1 MTHEWYDGYQGI
13 DTFRV
18 DMRQLASMQ
27 AFFAYGLTLQI
38 LPGTYIYKEEEA
50 SYIGSFYDLTADLP
64 AATMCVRVM
73 VYYDPSD
80 YTVKS
85 VSSAELPLGGNPS
98 FVYPPKYTIPIVWVL
113 LNDGDLGTDLDE
125 DRLNDARALW
135 YIRGLHA
142 ADHKAGGDD
151 ELDIT
156 ELDGITITAPVADN
170 EVLAYDTGSGDWI
183 NQTAAEAALSV
194 TGHQHVEA
202 DITDLDH
209 DAQKIKG
216 VPVTAPNAGNDQQAI
231 IYDDASGTFIYGD
244 SGGGGGG
251 DLYWYV
257 DGALAPATG
266 VDKRIVAP
274 YDMTITNVIIN
285 VKTTGSANTTTID
298 ININGVSIFAIPP
311 TIAWNDADGIVEIL
325 ATTVDIAED
334 DIITM
339 DIDAIATG
347 AADLTVCV
355 VVSNA
360 SVVDT
365 VPSLRVIMRT
375 SFR

>member
-1 MTHEWYDGYQGI
+1 MAGQ
-13 DTFRV
+13 
-18 DMRQLASMQ
+18 
-27 AFFAYGLTLQI
+27 
-38 LPGTYIYKEEEA
+38 P
-50 SYIGSFYDLTADLP
+50 
-64 AATMCVRVM
+64 
-73 VYYDPSD
+73 
-80 YTVKS
+80 
-85 VSSAELPLGGNPS
+85 
-98 FVYPPKYTIPIVWVL
+98 VWVEKQTL
-113 LNDGDLGTDLDE
+113 TFTPPVTGALYSLI
-125 DRLNDARALW
+125 RANDAGVLS
-135 YIRGLHA
+135 
-142 ADHKAGGDD
+142 KQ
-151 ELDIT
+151 
-156 ELDGITITAPVADN
+156 DGTPVAN
-170 EVLAYDTGSGDWI
+170 LNGLAKTDIPAVAAGYVTLWAVRLYAGQTVISWT
-183 NQTAAEAALSV
+183 TAAPDLVDLRFATNGELSAV
-194 TGHQHVEA
+194 GHTHVEA
-202 DITDLDH
+202 NITDLDH
-209 DAQKIKG
+209 NAQKIKG
-216 VPVTAPNAGNDQQAI
+216 VPVVAPNAGNDQQAL
-231 IYDDASGTFIYGD
+231 IYDDASVTFKYGA
-244 SGGGGGG
+244 SGGNGGGG

-257 DGALAPATG
+257 DGALAVATG

-285 VKTTGSANTTTID
+285 VKTKGSANTTTID

-365 VPSLRVIMRT
+365 VPSLRAIMRM